1 MFDSIYTYI
10 AILFAVADAV
20 LVVWATSHAVLKKR
34 ETRTVIGWVGLIW
47 FSPFIGSILYFLM
60 GVNRIERR
68 GEEILDNLKES
79 ACDAARQAIRGRQF
93 DGIPFDYDNKL
104 ANVGRSLTGFEL
116 LPGNQVTFLNGG
128 QVAYPAMLK
137 AIASAENTVALSSY
151 IFDYDNAG
159 KEFID
164 ALLDAQNRGVEVR
177 ILIDHIGSK
186 YSKPSAVKMMRKRGL
201 NVQTF
206 LPTNIPVLATYANL
220 RNHRKILVVDG
231 KMGFT
236 GGMNIREDCL
246 NEEAVPHPIQDVHFQ
261 FDGPVVEHLQDAFLA
276 DWKFAAKE
284 ELPADTWFGT
294 PCSEGST
301 WARGIPDGPDADID
315 NIRLLMLGAI
325 SSAKRRVDIVTPYF
339 LPESALVGA
348 LNVAA
353 MRGVHVRIL
362 IPEKVNIRLVQ
373 WASMEP
379 VSRVLERGCEVYQS
393 PSPFDHT
400 KVMLVD
406 DEWSLVGS
414 SNWDPRSLR
423 LNFEFNVECYGTE
436 LNQELSKLIE
446 TKLETAVPLT
456 LEKLEAR
463 RPYEKIRDGITRLA
477 TPYL

>member
-10 AILFAVADAV
+10 AILFAVADAL
-20 LVVWATSHAVLKKR
+20 LVIWATSHAVLKKR

-47 FSPFIGSILYFLM
+47 FSPFIGAILYFLI

-68 GEEILDNLKES
+68 GEEILVDLKES
-79 ACDAARQAIRGRQF
+79 AGDAARQAIQGRQF
-93 DGIPFDYDNKL
+93 EEIPFEHDNNL
-104 ANVGRSLTGFEL
+104 AKVGKSLTGFDL
-116 LPGNQVTFLNGG
+116 LPGNQVTLLNGG
-128 QVAYPAMLK
+128 EIAYPAMLE
-137 AIASAENTVALSSY
+137 AIANAEHTVALCSY

-159 KEFID
+159 RQFID

-177 ILIDHIGSK
+177 VLIDHVGSK

-201 NVQTF
+201 KVQTF
-206 LPTNIPVLATYANL
+206 LPTNVPVLATYANL

-231 KMGFT
+231 KTGFT
-236 GGMNIREDCL
+236 GGMNIRAGCL
-246 NEEAVPHPIQDVHFQ
+246 PCETNSHPVQDVHFQ

-284 ELPADTWFGT
+284 NLPAKTWFGT

-325 SSAKRRVDIVTPYF
+325 SAARQRIDIVTPYF

-353 MRGVHVRIL
+353 MRGVQVRIL
-362 IPEKVNIRLVQ
+362 IPKKVNIRLVQ

-379 VSRVLERGCEVYQS
+379 ISRILERGCEVYQS
-393 PSPFDHT
+393 PPPFDHT

-423 LNFEFNVECYGTE
+423 LNFEFNVECYGRE
-436 LNQELSKLIE
+436 LNQQLSELID
-446 TKLETAVPLT
+446 TKIKAATPLT
-456 LEKLEAR
+456 LEKLAAR